1 MQILVFRGTLVETD
15 VVTARSRSSFV
26 NGLAIGFGLAL
37 LATFVIL
44 WISIFFGSQLS
55 PRISYEKMISVFIYP
70 MLFILGTGTVLLTT
84 GIVRE
89 YVSPI

>member
-1 MQILVFRGTLVETD
+1 METD
-15 VVTARSRSSFV
+15 VVAARSRSSFV
-26 NGLAIGFGLAL
+26 NGLAIGFGLAF
-37 LATFVIL
+37 LATFATL

-55 PRISYEKMISVFIYP
+55 PEISYERMISVFIYP
-70 MLFILGTGTVLLTT
+70 MLFILSTGTVLLTT